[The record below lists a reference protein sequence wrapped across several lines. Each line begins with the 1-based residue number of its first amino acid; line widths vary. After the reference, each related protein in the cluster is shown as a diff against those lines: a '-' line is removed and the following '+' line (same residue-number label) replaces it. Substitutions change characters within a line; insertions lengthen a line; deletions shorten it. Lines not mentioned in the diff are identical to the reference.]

1 MTSLI
6 RLCAVLLQAIRPR
19 ALVQIDSVGYEFL
32 AKVSGMDT
40 LHERELYKLLH
51 SSAFSGVISV
61 TVDGQQRIEFAGG
74 LANRALERPNTL
86 ATRFATA
93 SVSKMFTAVCIGR
106 LVDAGRC
113 KFEDLLGDIVPSLR
127 CHFDQDFSL
136 ESLLSHCSGLGDY
149 IDDDA
154 ELPFAGMCVTSLT
167 CPQAFLPYVLQAKRR
182 EAGKFHYS
190 SAGFILLG
198 LVIES
203 LTEQP
208 YPAAIARWV
217 TEPAGMRLTG
227 FPSMDIPPE
236 DVAIGYLRNGSPN
249 IGHLPSVGGAD
260 GGIVTNVEDLLRFFR
275 CLREGR
281 LLRDSTREFLWRSV
295 STISS
300 SRAYGHGFYID
311 HAGGQTWYGH
321 TGSDPGI
328 SVRVACSMASESSII
343 ILCNCDSAA
352 FSVFRLVLE
361 WLDETICR

>member
-1 MTSLI
+1 MN
-6 RLCAVLLQAIRPR
+6 
-19 ALVQIDSVGYEFL
+19 
-32 AKVSGMDT
+32 GMDS
-40 LHERELYKLLH
+40 LPERELYELLH
-51 SSAFSGVISV
+51 SGVFSGVISV

-74 LANRALERPNTL
+74 LANRAIERPNTL

-127 CHFDQDFSL
+127 RHFDDDLSL
-136 ESLLSHCSGLGDY
+136 ASLLSHRSGLGDY

-154 ELPFAGMCVTSLT
+154 ELPFAGMDVSSLT
-167 CPQAFLPYVLQAKRR
+167 CPQAFLPYVLQAKRH
-182 EAGKFHYS
+182 EAGEFRYS
-190 SAGFILLG
+190 SAGYILLG
-198 LVIES
+198 LAIES

-208 YPAAIARWV
+208 YPDAIATWV

-227 FPSMDIPPE
+227 FPSMEHPPE
-236 DVAIGYLRNGSPN
+236 DMAVGYLRSGSPN
-249 IGHLPSVGGAD
+249 IGHLPSFGGAD
-260 GGIVTNVEDLLRFFR
+260 GGIVTNVDDLLRFFR

-281 LLRDSTREFLWRSV
+281 LLRDSTREFLRRSV
-295 STISS
+295 SPISS
-300 SRAYGHGFYID
+300 SRAYGHGFDID

-328 SVRVACSMASESSII
+328 SARVACSMASESSII

-352 FSVFRLVLE
+352 FAAFRLVLQ
-361 WLDETICR
+361 WLNHTTVP